1 MSRIS
6 GTQRSTKTMLPLL
19 VAIGWM
25 ASMNGW
31 AQESEMAQ
39 SEGEIEEVDFPRF
52 GRHHYA

>member
-1 MSRIS
+1 MSRLS
-6 GTQRSTKTMLPLL
+6 STQRSTKTMLPLL

-52 GRHHYA
+52 RRHHYA